1 MARLEIKRSQLFQL
15 SQVDLVEEWAA
26 EMLYIAESCLFLDS

>member
-1 MARLEIKRSQLFQL
+1 MARLEIKRSQLLQL

-26 EMLYIAESCLFLDS
+26 EKLYIAESASF